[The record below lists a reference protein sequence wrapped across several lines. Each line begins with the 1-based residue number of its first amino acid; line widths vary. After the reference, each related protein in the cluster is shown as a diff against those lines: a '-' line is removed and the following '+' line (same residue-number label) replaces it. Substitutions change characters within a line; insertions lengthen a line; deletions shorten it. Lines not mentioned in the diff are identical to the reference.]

1 MKIDGG
7 EMFAS
12 MLEREGV
19 ENIFGLQG
27 GHVDPIFQ
35 ACRDHGIRIIDTRHE
50 QAAGHMADAWARTTG
65 RPGVAVVTA
74 GPGVTDIVTAVANA
88 YIDSVP
94 MLVVGGR
101 YPLADD
107 EMLPLQE
114 LHGVPLME
122 SITKWSRLVRD
133 TERIPEYVSMA
144 FRHATT
150 GRPGPVFLEIPAD
163 VLAARVEE
171 DEVRYPE
178 VYRPQ
183 TAPAP
188 PPEAVEKALAILSEA
203 ERPVIL
209 AGRGVWF
216 SGGTDELRE
225 FAELTGIPVCANGMT
240 RGAVPEDSPL
250 GVGSLLI
257 AGRGMAMTGFADVAL
272 LLGGRLGM
280 FTGGRQ
286 SIIPTQTKVI
296 QVDIEGEEIGRGRDI
311 DVGIVADCRE
321 TLRALIGQ
329 ARGRTFPRHDEW
341 VEKLRQAL
349 AAFRGM
355 YANALDPGRRPI
367 HPYHLANEVSAFIAD
382 DGVLVADGGETFVWA
397 EVALS
402 ARRPGRYLGHGYLG
416 CLGTGIPFGIAA
428 KLAHPE
434 ERVLVLTGDGSVGLN
449 FSEFDT
455 AVRHNLPIVVVIN
468 NDQAWG
474 MCKHEQM
481 VSLGEDRIVATELG
495 PTRYEKAAEPFGVY
509 AEFVEEGAEIIPAI
523 ERAFAS
529 GRPACVNVM
538 TDPDAVSP
546 AVQAGARRVERPWAE
561 AVIRRREAA
570 VQ

>member
-19 ENIFGLQG
+19 KNVFGLHG
-27 GHVDPIFQ
+27 GHIDPIFQ
-35 ACRDHGIRIIDTRHE
+35 ACWDHGIRIIDTRHE

-88 YIDSVP
+88 YMDSVP

-101 YPLADD
+101 YALADD
-107 EMLPLQE
+107 EMMPLQE

-133 TERIPEYVSMA
+133 PERIPEYVSIA
-144 FRHATT
+144 FRQATT
-150 GRPGPVFLEIPAD
+150 GRPGPVFLEIPED

-171 DEVRYPE
+171 DEVRFPE
-178 VYRPQ
+178 VYRPEA
-183 TAPAP
+183 APAP
-188 PPEAVEKALAILSEA
+188 PPEAVEKALSVLSEA

-216 SGGTDELRE
+216 SGGSDELRE

-240 RGAVPEDSPL
+240 RGAVPENSPL
-250 GVGSLLI
+250 GVGSFMV
-257 AGRGMAMTGFADVAL
+257 AGRGMALTGFADAAL

-286 SIIPTQTKVI
+286 SILPTQTKVI
-296 QVDIEGEEIGRGRDI
+296 QVDVEGGEIGRGRDI
-311 DVGIVADCRE
+311 EIGIVADCRE
-321 TLRALIGQ
+321 TLRALIRQ
-329 ARGRTFPRHDEW
+329 AQGRTFPPRDEW
-341 VEKLRQAL
+341 VETLRQAQ
-349 AAFRGM
+349 AAFKGM
-355 YANALDPGRRPI
+355 FANALDAARRPI
-367 HPYHLANEVSAFIAD
+367 HPYHLAHEVSAFIAD

-397 EVALS
+397 ELALS

-416 CLGTGIPFGIAA
+416 CLGTGIPFGLAA

-455 AVRHNLPIVVVIN
+455 AVRHNLPIVVVVN

-474 MCKHEQM
+474 MCKHQQT
-481 VSLGEDRIVATELG
+481 VRLGEDRVVGTELR
-495 PTRYEKAAEPFGVY
+495 PARYDKAAEALGVY
-509 AEFVEEGAEIIPAI
+509 AEFVEDGTDIIPAV

-546 AVQAGARRVERPWAE
+546 AVQVGAQRVERPWAE

-570 VQ
+570 VD

>member
-1 MKIDGG
+1 MV
-7 EMFAS
+7 AS

-19 ENIFGLQG
+19 EHLFALHG
-27 GHVDPIFQ
+27 GHIDPIFQ

-88 YIDSVP
+88 YIDCVP

-101 YPLADD
+101 HALVDD

-114 LHGVPLME
+114 LNGVPLME
-122 SITKWSRLVRD
+122 PITKWSRLVRD
-133 TERIPEYVSMA
+133 PERIPEYVSMA
-144 FRHATT
+144 FRQATT
-150 GRPGPVFLEIPAD
+150 GRPGPVFLEIPED

-171 DEVRYPE
+171 DEVRFPE
-178 VYRPQ
+178 AYRPEA
-183 TAPAP
+183 APGP

-216 SGGTDELRE
+216 ARGTDELRE

-250 GVGSLLI
+250 GVGSFMVV
-257 AGRGMAMTGFADVAL
+257 GRGLAAAGPADVVL
-272 LLGGRLGM
+272 LLGGRLGL
-280 FTGGRQ
+280 FTGEREC
-286 SIIPTQTKVI
+286 IIPTRAKVI
-296 QVDIEGEEIGRGRDI
+296 QVDIEGEEIGRRRDV

-321 TLRALIGQ
+321 TLRALIRQ
-329 ARGRTFPRHDEW
+329 AEGRTFPRRDDW
-341 VEKLRQAL
+341 VEKLRQAA

-355 YANALDPGRRPI
+355 FAGALEPGRRPI
-367 HPYHLANEVSAFIAD
+367 HPYRLAHEVSAFVAD
-382 DGVLVADGGETFVWA
+382 EGVLVADGGETFVWA
-397 EVALS
+397 ELALS
-402 ARRPGRYLGHGYLG
+402 AGRPGRYLGHGYLG
-416 CLGTGIPFGIAA
+416 CLGTGIPFGLAA

-434 ERVLVLTGDGSVGLN
+434 ERVLVLIGDGSVGLN

-481 VSLGEDRIVATELG
+481 VRLGEDRIVATELS
-495 PTRYEKAAEPFGVY
+495 PTRYEEAAQAFGVH
-509 AEFVEEGAEIIPAI
+509 AEFVEDGSEIIPAV

-538 TDPDAVSP
+538 TDPDAISP
-546 AVQAGARRVERPWAE
+546 RVLSKGGRVERPWAE
-561 AVIRRREAA
+561 AVVRRREAA
-570 VQ
+570 GR

>member
-19 ENIFGLQG
+19 ENIFGIIG
-27 GHVDPIFQ
+27 GHIDPIFQ

-74 GPGVTDIVTAVANA
+74 GPGVTDVVTAVANA

-101 YPLADD
+101 YALADD

-133 TERIPEYVSMA
+133 TKRIPEYVSMA

-150 GRPGPVFLEIPAD
+150 GRPGPVFLEIPED

-188 PPEAVEKALAILSEA
+188 PPEAVEKTLAMLSEA

-216 SGGTDELRE
+216 SGGSEELRE

-240 RGAVPEDSPL
+240 RGAVPENSPL
-250 GVGSLLI
+250 GIGSLLI
-257 AGRGMAMTGFADVAL
+257 AGRGMAMSGFADVAL

-311 DVGIVADCRE
+311 DLGIVADCRE
-321 TLRALIGQ
+321 TLRALIRQ

-341 VEKLRQAL
+341 VEKLHQAL

-355 YANALDPGRRPI
+355 FANALEPGRRPI

-434 ERVLVLTGDGSVGLN
+434 ERVLVLIGDGSVGLN

-455 AVRHNLPIVVVIN
+455 AVRHNLPIVVVVN

-495 PTRYEKAAEPFGVY
+495 PTRYEKAAEPFGVH
-509 AEFVEEGAEIIPAI
+509 AEFVEDGAEIIPAI

-546 AVQAGARRVERPWAE
+546 AVQAGAHRVERPWAE
-561 AVIRRREAA
+561 AVVRRREAA
-570 VQ
+570 VK

>member
-7 EMFAS
+7 EMVVR

-19 ENIFGLQG
+19 ENVFALIG
-27 GHVDPIFQ
+27 GHIDPIFQ
-35 ACRDHGIRIIDTRHE
+35 ACHDHGIRIIDTRHE

-88 YIDSVP
+88 YMDCVP

-101 YPLADD
+101 HALAED
-107 EMLPLQE
+107 ELLPLQE
-114 LHGVPLME
+114 LHGLPIMQ

-133 TERIPEYVSMA
+133 PERIPEYVSMA

-150 GRPGPVFLEIPAD
+150 GRPGPVFLEIPED

-171 DEVRYPE
+171 EKVRFPE
-178 VYRPQ
+178 TYRPEA
-183 TAPAP
+183 APAP
-188 PPEAVEKALAILSEA
+188 PAEAVEKALTILSEA

-225 FAELTGIPVCANGMT
+225 FAELSGIPVCANGMT

-250 GVGSLLI
+250 GLGGFML
-257 AGRGMAMTGFADVAL
+257 AGRGMALAGPPDAVL
-272 LLGGRLGM
+272 LLGARLGM

-286 SIIPTQTKVI
+286 SIIPAEAKVI
-296 QVDIEGEEIGRGRDI
+296 QVDIEGEEIGRGREI

-321 TLRALIGQ
+321 TLRSLIREAQ
-329 ARGRTFPRHDEW
+329 GRTLPRRDEW
-341 VEKLRQAL
+341 VAKLRQTQAAIGGMFADAL
-349 AAFRGM
+349 
-355 YANALDPGRRPI
+355 NPDRRPI
-367 HPYHLANEVSAFIAD
+367 HPYRLAHEVSTLMAGA
-382 DGVLVADGGETFVWA
+382 GTLVADGGETFVWA
-397 EVALS
+397 EMALS

-416 CLGTGIPFGIAA
+416 CLGTGIPFGLAA

-474 MCKHEQM
+474 MCKHEQ
-481 VSLGEDRIVATELG
+481 VVKLGKDRVVATELG
-495 PTRYEKAAEPFGVY
+495 PTRYEKAAEAFGVH
-509 AEFVEEGAEIIPAI
+509 AEFVEDGADIVPAV

-538 TDPDAVSP
+538 TDPDAISP
-546 AVQAGARRVERPWAE
+546 YVQAAGPRVERPWAE
-561 AVIRRREAA
+561 AVARRREAA

>member
-27 GHVDPIFQ
+27 GHIDPIFQ

-101 YPLADD
+101 YALVDD

-122 SITKWSRLVRD
+122 SITKWRRLVRD

-144 FRHATT
+144 FRQATT
-150 GRPGPVFLEIPAD
+150 GRPGPVFLEIPED

-178 VYRPQ
+178 VYRPE

-188 PPEAVEKALAILSEA
+188 PPEAVEKALAILSDA

-216 SGGTDELRE
+216 SGGTEELRE

-250 GVGSLLI
+250 GVGSFLVT
-257 AGRGMAMTGFADVAL
+257 GRGMAMTGFADVAL

-286 SIIPTQTKVI
+286 SMIPTQTKVI

-329 ARGRTFPRHDEW
+329 ARGRTFPRRDEW
-341 VEKLRQAL
+341 AEKLRQAL

-355 YANALDPGRRPI
+355 FANALDPGRRPI

-546 AVQAGARRVERPWAE
+546 AVQAGARRMERPWAE
-561 AVIRRREAA
+561 AVVRRREAA

>member
-19 ENIFGLQG
+19 KNVFGLHG
-27 GHVDPIFQ
+27 GHIDPIFQ
-35 ACRDHGIRIIDTRHE
+35 ACCDHGIRIIDTRHE

-65 RPGVAVVTA
+65 QPGVAVVTA

-88 YIDSVP
+88 HIDSVP

-101 YPLADD
+101 YALTDD
-107 EMLPLQE
+107 EMMPLQE

-122 SITKWSRLVRD
+122 SITKWRRLVRD
-133 TERIPEYVSMA
+133 PERIPEYVSMA
-144 FRHATT
+144 FRQATT
-150 GRPGPVFLEIPAD
+150 GRPGPVFLEIPED

-171 DEVRYPE
+171 EEVRFPE
-178 VYRPQ
+178 VYRPEA
-183 TAPAP
+183 APAP
-188 PPEAVEKALAILSEA
+188 SPEAVEKALAILSEA

-216 SGGTDELRE
+216 AHATDELRE

-240 RGAVPEDSPL
+240 RGAVPEDSPP
-250 GVGSLLI
+250 GVGSFLI
-257 AGRGMAMTGFADVAL
+257 AGRGMAMTGFPDVAL
-272 LLGGRLGM
+272 LLGGRMGM
-280 FTGGRQ
+280 FTGGRE
-286 SIIPTQTKVI
+286 SIIPAQTKVI

-311 DVGIVADCRE
+311 DLGIVADCRE

-329 ARGRTFPRHDEW
+329 ARGRTFPQRDEW
-341 VEKLRQAL
+341 VGKLLQAQT
-349 AAFRGM
+349 AFRGM
-355 YANALDPGRRPI
+355 YANALDSSHRPI
-367 HPYHLANEVSAFIAD
+367 HPYYVAHEVSAYMAD
-382 DGVLVADGGETFVWA
+382 KGVLVTDGGETFVWA
-397 EVALS
+397 ELALS

-416 CLGTGIPFGIAA
+416 CLGTGIPFGLAA

-434 ERVLVLTGDGSVGLN
+434 EPVLVLTGDGSVGLN

-455 AVRHNLPIVVVIN
+455 AVRHNLPVVVVIN

-474 MCKHEQM
+474 MCKHEQT
-481 VSLGEDRIVATELG
+481 VSLGEDRIVGTELG
-495 PTRYEKAAEPFGVY
+495 LTHYEKAAEAFGVY
-509 AEFVEEGAEIIPAI
+509 AEFVEDGAEIIPAI

-529 GRPACVNVM
+529 GRPACVNVVA
-538 TDPDAVSP
+538 DPDAVSP
-546 AVQAGARRVERPWAE
+546 AVQLGATRKERPWAE
-561 AVIRRREAA
+561 AVISRREATA
-570 VQ
+570 E